1 MQDSFWVGKK
11 TVPDSTSVHTLDSDF
26 GAISVT
32 ERSCMLRA
40 CLLSGESHYR
50 IGVHT
55 TLDSVLVSAR
65 KAIRY

>member
-1 MQDSFWVGKK
+1 
-11 TVPDSTSVHTLDSDF
+11 
-26 GAISVT
+26 
-32 ERSCMLRA
+32 MLRA

-65 KAIRY
+65 KAIRYDDDDDPVFTRSP